1 MRPAASL
8 GGDFPALR
16 QAPLVL
22 RPPVME
28 PKPPPSKK
36 GFLKPKPQRNFVVFD
51 VLAAKKK
58 KKKKPV
64 KTPPKPKV
72 VIQTPPP
79 RLAPGKVRKK
89 RLSSLKKR
97 ILLERQEKY
106 YQAHPEMRPAASV
119 REEVPWEAFSD
130 ATGLEKRFVVR
141 VENACTAPE
150 LEDDEEREEILRD
163 VGDICSAYASVVA
176 VEVGDAS
183 TDEYVPID
191 VSFSTSEDAHKAL
204 LGLQKRVVGGVALSA
219 EPLRPPATDASC
231 VVRVY
236 DALDEDEYEDE
247 DCRDE
252 VLEDLSRLACVHGA
266 LTMPPEVLPGAL
278 SKENR
283 DVRLT
288 FSTPTHALKAQRA
301 FAKTTIGGSQLQCD
315 IECSP
320 KDASVISLLEALSA
334 DDLSDEDAKDEALG
348 DLRALIEQKA
358 SGVLDVTHKEHDV
371 LVSFPSERLCK
382 LAQNALAG
390 VVLGGQLLKMRL
402 LNASLE
408 AVADPALEE
417 DRRRAEN
424 AVREAIEA
432 QKLLIKNKRGEVVRL
447 PRKYA
452 AARDLPKPA
461 RDETSRDY
469 ASHPRDGLLDNAC
482 AALVSKLFE
491 FQERARLRD
500 PTKAKMRRRVVFGL
514 REVRRGVRAENVKC
528 LIVAPNVSDGEE
540 LQRQITEILDG
551 AAAAKIPV
559 AFALGKRRLGKALR
573 KQSCSVLAIY
583 SDDGAVDE
591 YRAVIK
597 RLDEILLD
605 PSKAVPPGEP
615 QREKKKKAPPVNP
628 TAVADEAVRLAMA
641 VPAAAKFG
649 ALAADAPVFVP
660 GAWGG
665 P

>member
-22 RPPVME
+22 RPPVIE
-28 PKPPPSKK
+28 KPPPAKK

-58 KKKKPV
+58 KKKPV
-64 KTPPKPKV
+64 KAPPKPKV

-106 YQAHPEMRPAASV
+106 YQLHPEMRPAASV

-176 VEVGDAS
+176 VEVGDS
-183 TDEYVPID
+183 TTEEFVPID
-191 VSFSTSEDAHKAL
+191 VSFSSADEAHKAL
-204 LGLQKRVVGGVALSA
+204 QGLQKRVVGGIALSA
-219 EPLRPPATDASC
+219 EPLRPPSPDASC
-231 VVRVY
+231 TVRVY
-236 DALDEDEYEDE
+236 DALDEDEFEDE

-266 LTMPPEVLPGAL
+266 LATPPEVLPGAL

-288 FSTPTHALKAQRA
+288 FATPTHALKAQRA
-301 FAKTTIGGSQLQCD
+301 FAKTTIGGAQLQCD
-315 IECSP
+315 VECSP
-320 KDASVISLLEALSA
+320 KDASVISLLEALSS
-334 DDLSDEDAKDEALG
+334 DDLADEDAKDEALG
-348 DLRALIEQKA
+348 DLRRLIEQKA
-358 SGVLDVTHKEHDV
+358 SGVLEVSHQDYDV
-371 LVSFPSERLCK
+371 LISFPSERLCK
-382 LAQNALAG
+382 LAQSALAG

-402 LNASLE
+402 LNSSYE

-417 DRRRAEN
+417 DRRRAEQ

-432 QKLLIKNKRGEVVRL
+432 QKLSLI
-447 PRKYA
+447 
-452 AARDLPKPA
+452 
-461 RDETSRDY
+461 
-469 ASHPRDGLLDNAC
+469 H
-482 AALVSKLFE
+482 
-491 FQERARLRD
+491 
-500 PTKAKMRRRVVFGL
+500 
-514 REVRRGVRAENVKC
+514 
-528 LIVAPNVSDGEE
+528 I
-540 LQRQITEILDG
+540 
-551 AAAAKIPV
+551 
-559 AFALGKRRLGKALR
+559 
-573 KQSCSVLAIY
+573 
-583 SDDGAVDE
+583 
-591 YRAVIK
+591 
-597 RLDEILLD
+597 
-605 PSKAVPPGEP
+605 
-615 QREKKKKAPPVNP
+615 
-628 TAVADEAVRLAMA
+628 
-641 VPAAAKFG
+641 
-649 ALAADAPVFVP
+649 
-660 GAWGG
+660 
-665 P
+665 